1 MNPFGAVRRW
11 FDRAGPPAILIL
23 IILVVWEAGVHIAQV
38 PIWQLPSPSA
48 IVRAGWEQRAAL
60 VNHSASTLFEALLGL
75 GLALVIGVGLA
86 ALIDLSPPVRRAL
99 YPLLVLSQTIPLFV
113 LAPWLVI
120 LFGFG
125 LAPKVIVVIL
135 VCFFPIVVNMSD
147 GLSSADPD
155 ILAWF
160 NTMDATRGQI
170 WRKVRLPSALPNL
183 FSGLRIAATYAVI
196 GAVFGEWVGAQKG
209 LGVFIQRS
217 FRASATDQV
226 LAGVVVTALLSIAL
240 FAVIWVVE
248 RTALPW
254 YHTASRAAQWD
265 EPGIY

>member
-1 MNPFGAVRRW
+1 MNRPGALRRRL
-11 FDRAGPPAILIL
+11 DQAAPPVILAL
-23 IILVVWEAGVHIAQV
+23 ALLALWEAGVRLAGV
-38 PIWQLPSPSA
+38 PAWQLPAPSA
-48 IVRAGWEQRAAL
+48 VIAAGWAQRAAL
-60 VNHSASTLFEALLGL
+60 AGHVVYTLVEALLGL
-75 GLALVIGVGLA
+75 ALALATGVGLA
-86 ALIDLSPPVRRAL
+86 ALIDISQPVRRAL

-120 LFGFG
+120 LFGFD
-125 LAPKVIVVIL
+125 LRPKVIVVVL
-135 VCFFPIVVNMSD
+135 VCFFPIVVNASD
-147 GLSSADPD
+147 GLASADPD

-160 NTMDATRGQI
+160 NAMGATRGQI
-170 WRKVRLPSALPNL
+170 WRKVRLPAALPSL

-196 GAVFGEWVGAQKG
+196 GAVFGEWVGAQAG

-240 FAVIWVVE
+240 FAVIWAVE
-248 RTALPW
+248 RAALPW
-254 YHTASRAAQWD
+254 YYTSARAAQWD